1 MGESN
6 EEAQTTGALLQR
18 LDVAQRTTAQH
29 TMGRVQIL
37 RKSRAAAASGPC
49 GVAVALRTMMSRAGI
64 SSHHGGVRLAID
76 RVSPGAVTQ
85 LQNQRV
91 WRDAFATC
99 RHVEATMEEDRLLRY
114 VRPTGRCNIQ
124 VPQKSEVLVWGRAG
138 MGLGGAGY
146 CALVEALPD
155 TSNMGVARTLA
166 VVKNGRVP
174 ARGTASHSHT
184 RNMWLVWQFFS
195 LLPTNSSL
203 SSLSQYI
210 KDFYNKT
217 VVSRNGTG
225 LSGETLTLMY
235 SLTVSVFAIGG
246 LLGSIIVGMLVT
258 RFGRKGTVVNT
269 TVLVFIA
276 GSLMGFSRICGS
288 PEMVIFGRFIT
299 GIHSGISLSVVPMYL
314 GEIAPKNLRGFLG
327 LVPSIFIGTGVF
339 AAQILGL
346 HELLGKEE
354 HWPLFLSV
362 VVVPTFIQLMLLPWF
377 PESPRYLLI
386 EKHNVHATITA
397 LKWYR
402 TKCNIQAEIEEM
414 QEEQRSLSSME
425 TLSVWKLLLDNT
437 VRWQVLSVVVINI
450 GMQLSGIDAIWFY
463 TNDIFENAGIPAPEI
478 QYTTAGT
485 GIIEIIAGLI
495 GAHLSFMRYISV
507 CCVVGI
513 IAGFCIGPGKLI
525 FSMLKDKLHS
535 LSPSGVPFLITAELF
550 KQSHRPAAYIV
561 GGSLNW
567 LSNFTVGFV
576 FPFLQMSAGSYCYL
590 VFGSICLSVAV
601 YVYIV
606 IPETKN
612 KTFMEIS
619 RMFSKK
625 EAILETQGLIH
636 VDQLKLKKMNGYGG
650 LEHTSLEFDSSSSV
664 P

>member
-1 MGESN
+1 MA
-6 EEAQTTGALLQR
+6 EEVLISTSGKTTSQLTGSLL
-18 LDVAQRTTAQH
+18 
-29 TMGRVQIL
+29 
-37 RKSRAAAASGPC
+37 
-49 GVAVALRTMMSRAGI
+49 AVAFLTSFG
-64 SSHHGGVRLAID
+64 SSML
-76 RVSPGAVTQ
+76 
-85 LQNQRV
+85 
-91 WRDAFATC
+91 
-99 RHVEATMEEDRLLRY
+99 Y
-114 VRPTGRCNIQ
+114 
-124 VPQKSEVLVWGRAG
+124 
-138 MGLGGAGY
+138 GY
-146 CALVEALPD
+146 
-155 TSNMGVARTLA
+155 NLA
-166 VVKNGRVP
+166 VVNSP
-174 ARGTASHSHT
+174 A
-184 RNMWLVWQFFS
+184 V
-195 LLPTNSSL
+195 
-203 SSLSQYI
+203 YI

-217 VVSRNGTG
+217 ALRRNGTG
-225 LSGETLTLMY
+225 LTGETLTLMY

-246 LLGSIIVGMLVT
+246 LLGSVIVGMLVS
-258 RFGRKGTVVNT
+258 RFGRKGTVVKT

-288 PEMVIFGRFIT
+288 PEMVIVGRFIT

-377 PESPRYLLI
+377 PESPRYLLM

-402 TKCNIQAEIEEM
+402 AKCDIQAEIEEM
-414 QEEQRSLSSME
+414 QEEQRSLSSVE
-425 TLSVWKLLLDNT
+425 TLSVWKLLLDDT
-437 VRWQVLSVVVINI
+437 VRWQVLSVMVINI

-478 QYTTAGT
+478 PYTTAGT

-495 GAHLSFMRYISV
+495 GCFSIERLGRRPLMIGGFTMM
-507 CCVVGI
+507 GI
-513 IAGFCIGPGKLI
+513 CSAGITVSLI
-525 FSMLKDKLHS
+525 LQLRPDMKRLEVREERKQAEGEDKHI
-535 LSPSGVPFLITAELF
+535 PAGVPFLITAELF

-619 RMFSKK
+619 QMFSKK
-625 EAILETQGLIH
+625 EAVLETQGLIH

-650 LEHTSLEFDSSSSV
+650 LEHASLEFDSSSSV